1 MQRIKK
7 WVDCDHRQHE
17 MEYDESA
24 SVVKEKRTIIVRF
37 GFRNRISINTYISY
51 IYFVMIIII
60 CLLTCF
66 TCTQPAFVS
75 LISSEWWKFQNKT
88 LVWIEG
94 MNNFLIARISMREW
108 EREID
113 RGTQTKGI
121 ATIKMTKVLSRK
133 KKSWS
138 GTGSCVH
145 MLWTMSVLALL

>member
-60 CLLTCF
+60 CL
-66 TCTQPAFVS
+66 FVNVFYVH
-75 LISSEWWKFQNKT
+75 SSSVC
-88 LVWIEG
+88 LVNI
-94 MNNFLIARISMREW
+94 
-108 EREID
+108 
-113 RGTQTKGI
+113 
-121 ATIKMTKVLSRK
+121 V
-133 KKSWS
+133 
-138 GTGSCVH
+138 
-145 MLWTMSVLALL
+145 